1 MVSKLDIL
9 QRFYQVSLDKESDY
23 FEYQGQL
30 YYFNQVNNFTNYY
43 PCYVNALGLNGFQVV
58 MNCFNHP
65 ISMDYM
71 LYTYQIEEYLLD
83 SFINLSLQ
91 SINKTIEIIKIKES
105 WCTIL
110 DQAKSKLG
118 NYASRISHFEHFIIL
133 FYYYQGLGETAIS
146 ILNMINEEV
155 FHLGVEHFYFND
167 CYEDLCNPNNL
178 IFASRIKDLASSY
191 KKGIIGIEQLD
202 NYIKMGNLSSNEII
216 YLYARLLF
224 PSEFMALAINEDC
237 NDLQIKKKLLL
248 MYQNIDYERQR
259 LIIAI
264 DLLNNYVKLP
274 RIAWLEH

>member
-1 MVSKLDIL
+1 MVSKLNIL
-9 QRFYQVSLDKESDY
+9 QRFYQISLDKESDY
-23 FEYQGQL
+23 FEYHGQL
-30 YYFNQVNNFTNYY
+30 YYFNKVNNFTNYY
-43 PCYVNALGLNGFQVV
+43 RYYVNTLGLNGFQVV

-65 ISMDYM
+65 VSMDYV
-71 LYTYQIEEYLLD
+71 LYTYQIENYFLD
-83 SFINLSLQ
+83 RFINLSLQ
-91 SINKTIEIIKIKES
+91 SINKTIEIKKIKES

-146 ILNMINEEV
+146 ILNIINEEV
-155 FHLGVEHFYFND
+155 FYLGVEHFCFNN

-191 KKGIIGIEQLD
+191 KKGIIDVGQLD
-202 NYIKMGNLSSNEII
+202 NYIKSGNLTNNELI

-237 NDLQIKKKLLL
+237 NDLQIKKQLLL
-248 MYQNIDYERQR
+248 MYQNIDHERQR
-259 LIIAI
+259 LIMAV
-264 DLLNNYVKLP
+264 DLLTNYVKIP
-274 RIAWLEH
+274 QIVWLEH

>member
-9 QRFYQVSLDKESDY
+9 QRFYQISLDKESDY
-23 FEYQGQL
+23 FEYHGQL
-30 YYFNQVNNFTNYY
+30 YYFNKVNNFTNYY
-43 PCYVNALGLNGFQVV
+43 RYYVNTLGLNGFQVV

-65 ISMDYM
+65 VSMDYV
-71 LYTYQIEEYLLD
+71 LYTYQIENYFLD
-83 SFINLSLQ
+83 RFINLSLQ
-91 SINKTIEIIKIKES
+91 SINKTIEIKKIKES

-146 ILNMINEEV
+146 ILNIINEEV
-155 FHLGVEHFYFND
+155 FHLGVEHFCFNN

-178 IFASRIKDLASSY
+178 IFASRIKDLVSSY
-191 KKGIIGIEQLD
+191 KKGIIDVGQLD
-202 NYIKMGNLSSNEII
+202 NYIKSGNLTNNELI

-237 NDLQIKKKLLL
+237 NDLQIKKQLLL
-248 MYQNIDYERQR
+248 MYQNIDHERQR
-259 LIIAI
+259 LIMAV
-264 DLLNNYVKLP
+264 DLLTNYVKIP
-274 RIAWLEH
+274 QIAWLEH

>member
-9 QRFYQVSLDKESDY
+9 QRFYQISLDKESDY

>member
-9 QRFYQVSLDKESDY
+9 QRFYQISLDKESDY

-43 PCYVNALGLNGFQVV
+43 PYYVNALGLNGFQVV

-133 FYYYQGLGETAIS
+133 FYYYQGLGENAIS

-155 FHLGVEHFYFND
+155 FHLGVEHFYFNN

-202 NYIKMGNLSSNEII
+202 NYIKKGNLSSNEII

-237 NDLQIKKKLLL
+237 NDLRIKKKLLL